1 MNLKRF
7 TSYVERGTIQV
18 QTIEFKQLDET
29 LYYKQLSN
37 GLDVYILPKKG
48 FSKTFVTFTT
58 KYGSIDNTF
67 VPLGE
72 KEMIKV
78 PDGIAHFLEHKMFEK
93 EDGDVFQKFS
103 ELGASANAF
112 TSFTRTAYLF
122 SATDH
127 VYESTETLLNFVQ
140 EPYFTESTVNKEK
153 GIIGQEITMYDDQPD
168 WRLYFGAIENMY
180 HHHPVKIDIAG
191 TIESI
196 DQITADHLYT
206 CYNTFYH
213 PSNMLLFV
221 VGAVNPQEMM
231 DFIEKNQTSK
241 KFPKPEPI
249 KRHFEEEPLEVAVKE
264 RELKM
269 DVQKP
274 KVYVGLK
281 AKETDLDGE
290 EMLQHELAVQ
300 IGLECLFGRASDFYT
315 EVYDNGLIDESF
327 AYDFSLE
334 KGYGF
339 ALIGSDSTSPDEL
352 VAEIKK
358 ALEKAESVFTEEHIE
373 RIKRKKIGFFLRAL
387 NSIEFIANQFTRYKF
402 NEMNLFDAVP
412 VIEKITLDDVKK
424 AFQTIQGESQQ
435 TVFKIL
441 PISENKQ

>member
-1 MNLKRF
+1 MK
-7 TSYVERGTIQV
+7 
-18 QTIEFKQLDET
+18 TIEFKQLDET
-29 LYYKQLSN
+29 LYYEKLEN

-58 KYGSIDNTF
+58 KYGSIDRTF
-67 VPLGE
+67 IPIGQTE
-72 KEMIKV
+72 SITV

-103 ELGASANAF
+103 EYGASANAF

-122 SATDH
+122 SSTDNI
-127 VYESTETLLNFVQ
+127 YKSTETLLNFVQ
-140 EPYFTESTVNKEK
+140 EPYFTEATVNKEK

-168 WRLYFGAIENMY
+168 WRLYFGTIENMY

-196 DQITADHLYT
+196 DGITADHLYT

-221 VGAVNPQEMM
+221 IGAVDPEEMM
-231 DFIEKNQTSK
+231 IFIRENQGK
-241 KFPKPEPI
+241 KEFSEPASI
-249 KRHFEEEPLEVAVKE
+249 ERFFEEEPTEVAISE
-264 RELKM
+264 RTLNM

-281 AKETDLDGE
+281 AKETNLSGR
-290 EMLQHELAVQ
+290 EMLKHELSVQ
-300 IGLECLFGRASDFYT
+300 IALELIFGRTSNFY
-315 EVYDNGLIDESF
+315 ERVYEEGLIDETYAF
-327 AYDFSLE
+327 DFTLE
-334 KGYGF
+334 NGFGF
-339 ALIGSDSTSPDEL
+339 AMIGSDSSEPDKLTSAIKEEL
-352 VAEIKK
+352 AKFEGNSQF
-358 ALEKAESVFTEEHIE
+358 ESADLE

-387 NSIEFIANQFTRYKF
+387 NSIEFIANQFTRYSF
-402 NEMNLFDAVP
+402 NNMNLFDVVP
-412 VIEKITLDDVKK
+412 VLEELTIDDLYK
-424 AFQTIQGESQQ
+424 AFVSVQGESQQ

-441 PISENKQ
+441 PSKQDA